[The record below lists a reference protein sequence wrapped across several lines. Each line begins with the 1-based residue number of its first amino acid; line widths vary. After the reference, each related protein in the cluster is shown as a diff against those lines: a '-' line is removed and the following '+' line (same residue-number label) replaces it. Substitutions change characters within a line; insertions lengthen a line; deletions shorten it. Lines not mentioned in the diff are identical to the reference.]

1 MPELPEVEVSRQGVA
16 PKITGQ
22 VISQVIVRTPKLR
35 WPVPGEVTLAQDLSI
50 DSVTRRAKYIFINTR
65 AGSIIIHLGMTG
77 YLRVFD
83 AKTPLKKHDHFDI
96 VLANGQCLRLNDAR
110 KFGAVLWQ
118 GIEEPPHVLL
128 QALGPEPL
136 TDDFTTETLF
146 DKSRGRTCTVKQF
159 IMDNHIVVG
168 VGNIYANEA
177 LFMSGIHPLRK
188 AGKISKARYER
199 LVENIKIVLAAAIQQ
214 GGTTLQDFS
223 NVDGNPGYFR
233 LHLNVYGRAGELCLK
248 CKTPI
253 KSQMVG
259 QRNTFYCS
267 VCQR

>member
-16 PKITGQ
+16 PKITGRTITD
-22 VISQVIVRTPKLR
+22 VIIRTPKLR
-35 WPVPGEVTLAQDLSI
+35 WAVPSEVMQVIGHDI
-50 DSVTRRAKYIFINTR
+50 QSVTRRAKYLFINTD
-65 AGSIIIHLGMTG
+65 AGSVMLHLGMTG

-83 AKTPLKKHDHFDI
+83 KNTELKKHDHFDI
-96 VLANGQCLRLNDAR
+96 VLDNGECLRFNDAR

-118 GIEEPPHVLL
+118 GLEQPPHVLL
-128 QALGPEPL
+128 QSLGPEPL
-136 TDDFTTETLF
+136 TDAFSVDTLY
-146 DKSRGRTCTVKQF
+146 DKSRGRQVTVKQF
-159 IMDNHIVVG
+159 IMNNDVVVG

-188 AGKISKARYER
+188 AGNISKARYAR
-199 LVENIKIVLAAAIQQ
+199 LVDNIKTVLAAAIKQ

-233 LHLNVYGRAGELCLK
+233 LHLNVYGRDGEACHT
-248 CKTPI
+248 CQATI

-259 QRNTFYCS
+259 QRNTFYCG

>member
-22 VISQVIVRTPKLR
+22 TIARVIVRTPKLR
-35 WPVPGEVTLAQDLSI
+35 WPIPKDVASVQDLPI

-83 AKTPLKKHDHFDI
+83 ANTPLKKHDHFDI

-118 GIEEPPHVLL
+118 GIDEPPHVLL
-128 QALGPEPL
+128 QSLGPEPL
-136 TDDFTTETLF
+136 TEDFTTQTLF
-146 DKSRGRTCTVKQF
+146 DKSRGRMSTVKQF

-199 LVENIKIVLAAAIQQ
+199 LVANIKIVLAAAIKQ

-233 LHLNVYGRAGELCLK
+233 LHLNVYGRANEPCLT
-248 CKTPI
+248 CHSSI
-253 KSQMVG
+253 KSKMVG
-259 QRNTFYCS
+259 QRNTFYCTT
-267 VCQR
+267 CQR